1 MRFLGLKNTIFFL
14 GLQVVMGCANATP
27 LLTCRVTY
35 ADSTQVIEVK
45 PTDDIY
51 NVVPVDI
58 AGRFTF
64 KAVMVAKDDA
74 IDYIKLYVYFQ
85 QRHKDIPIHLASY
98 YPPFA
103 LTAEPSVLT
112 PLNYL
117 YAGDAERGLQY
128 QCGLQKVTA

>member
-1 MRFLGLKNTIFFL
+1 MKFLNRKNTIPVL
-14 GLQVVMGCANATP
+14 ALLAVIGSAHATP

-35 ADSTQVIEVK
+35 ADSTHVIEVN
-45 PTDDIY
+45 PANDIY
-51 NVVPVDI
+51 TVVPIDI

-64 KAVMVAKDDA
+64 KAVMVAKRDA

-85 QRHKDIPIHLASY
+85 QRGKDMPIHLASY
-98 YPPFA
+98 FPPFA
-103 LTAEPSVLT
+103 LSAKPSVLT

-128 QCGLQKVTA
+128 QCTLQKVTP

>member
-1 MRFLGLKNTIFFL
+1 MRFLGLENTAFFW
-14 GLQVVMGCANATP
+14 GLLVAMGCANATP

-35 ADSTQVIEVK
+35 ADDTHEIEVK

-64 KAVMVAKDDA
+64 KAVMVAKDDV
-74 IDYIKLYVYFQ
+74 IDYIKLYVDFQ
-85 QRHKDIPIHLASY
+85 QPRKDIPIHLASY

-103 LTAEPSVLT
+103 LSAKPNVLT
-112 PLNYL
+112 PLTYL

-128 QCGLQKVTA
+128 QCTLQKVTP